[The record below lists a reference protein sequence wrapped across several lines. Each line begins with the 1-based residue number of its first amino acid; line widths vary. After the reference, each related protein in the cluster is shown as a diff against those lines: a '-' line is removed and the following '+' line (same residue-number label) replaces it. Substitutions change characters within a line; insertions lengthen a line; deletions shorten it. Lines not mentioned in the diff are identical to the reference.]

1 MRVKLI
7 TVIGTRPQFVK
18 ASAFSRSIEKYNLSD
33 DNQIIIDHTL
43 IHTGQHY
50 DTNMSEIFFDEL
62 GLSRPDILLK
72 IKKENNTHAKMT
84 AQIMI
89 DLEPILLE
97 KKPDYLIVYG
107 DTNSTIAAALAA
119 SKLGIKII
127 HIEAGLRS
135 FNKLMPEEINRI
147 LTDHISDIL
156 FCPTKESMRNLSDEG
171 LSSKAEI
178 TGDIMLDVNNFNL
191 EKAIKNFKYDKYLDS
206 NSNFVLATI
215 HRQETVDVKENL
227 VEVLKAFEIISKS
240 YYVIFPIHPRTRKM
254 ISQFQL
260 DHMLKNLILINPVG
274 YIEML
279 GLINNSTLV
288 MTDSGGL
295 QKEAIYNNKFCLII
309 RNETEWVEIVENNFG
324 SITGYDSNSIIKS
337 FSKFIKL
344 EFNNT
349 QNLYGN
355 GMSANIMLNS
365 IIKSFKKLKNI

>member
-1 MRVKLI
+1 
-7 TVIGTRPQFVK
+7 
-18 ASAFSRSIEKYNLSD
+18 
-33 DNQIIIDHTL
+33 
-43 IHTGQHY
+43 
-50 DTNMSEIFFDEL
+50 
-62 GLSRPDILLK
+62 
-72 IKKENNTHAKMT
+72 
-84 AQIMI
+84 
-89 DLEPILLE
+89 
-97 KKPDYLIVYG
+97 
-107 DTNSTIAAALAA
+107 
-119 SKLGIKII
+119 
-127 HIEAGLRS
+127 
-135 FNKLMPEEINRI
+135 MPEEINRI

-178 TGDIMLDVNNFNL
+178 TGDIMLDVNNFYL

-344 EFNNT
+344 DFNNT
-349 QNLYGN
+349 HNLYGN

-365 IIKSFKKLKNI
+365 IIQSFKKLKNI

>member
-1 MRVKLI
+1 MHVKLI

-178 TGDIMLDVNNFNL
+178 TGDIMLDVNNFYL

-344 EFNNT
+344 DFNNT
-349 QNLYGN
+349 HNLYGN

-365 IIKSFKKLKNI
+365 IIQSFKKLKNI